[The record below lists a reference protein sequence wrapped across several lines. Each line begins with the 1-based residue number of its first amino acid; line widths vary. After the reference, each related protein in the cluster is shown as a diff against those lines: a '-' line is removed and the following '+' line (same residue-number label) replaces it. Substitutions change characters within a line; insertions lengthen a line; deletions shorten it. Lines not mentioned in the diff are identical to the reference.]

1 MTVKTDYEYFLENKL
16 TQDDLDRFSDIL
28 NDLNRKH
35 NEGFEEQQ
43 KAKKLY
49 ADKIISK
56 NEYKAIIKNVKQL
69 KVLYKEAAATKVFR
83 DNYLLIKN
91 IYRRTKVFDQR
102 YQEIEQDFLD
112 AKTLYKKSKE
122 VIKIKGKM
130 RLLTKLNDIAIKIE
144 GLSFRYNENLPE
156 VLKNVNLEIKEGE
169 YVTIVGHNGSGKST
183 LSKLII
189 GVLHNKVGQ
198 IEVFGNTLNEGTID
212 RIRQFLGIVFQNPD
226 NQFIGSTVQDD
237 IAFGLENKQ
246 VNPKKMQEIIVE
258 AAKKVQ
264 MVDYLEKEPLML
276 SGGQKQRVAI
286 ASTLALNPDILIFD
300 EATSMLD
307 PKGKNEIKKIMV
319 ELKNMKT
326 KTIISITHDMDEI
339 MNASKVVVMNNG
351 EVMRVGT
358 PAEIMKDKEF
368 LRSVRLEIPF
378 LGAVQESL
386 EKEGIVV
393 NNTNS
398 LDELVDELW
407 QQM

>member
-1 MTVKTDYEYFLENKL
+1 MKTDYEYFLENKL
-16 TQDDLDRFSDIL
+16 AQEDLDRFSDIL

-35 NEGFEEQQ
+35 DEAYEEQQ

-49 ADKIISK
+49 NDKQISK
-56 NEYKAIIKNVKQL
+56 KEYKLIVKNVKQL
-69 KVLYKEAAATKVFR
+69 KVLYKEAASSKVFR

-91 IYRRTKVFDQR
+91 IYKRTKVFDQR
-102 YQEIEQDFLD
+102 YQEIEEQYLD
-112 AKTLYKKSKE
+112 AKSLYKKSKE
-122 VIKIKGKM
+122 IIKIKGKV
-130 RLLTKLNDIAIKIE
+130 RLLTKLNNVAIKIE
-144 GLSFRYNENLPE
+144 NLSFRYNQNLPE
-156 VLKNVNLEIKEGE
+156 VLKNVNLEINEGE

-189 GVLHNKVGQ
+189 GVLNHKIGD
-198 IEVFGNTLNEGTID
+198 IEVFGNTLNESTID
-212 RIRQFLGIVFQNPD
+212 SIRQFLGIVFQNPD

-237 IAFGLENKQ
+237 IAFGLENKR
-246 VNPKKMQEIIVE
+246 VAPKKMQEIIVE

-319 ELKNMKT
+319 ELKKMKT

-339 MNASKVVVMNNG
+339 MNASKVVVMNQG
-351 EVMRVGT
+351 EVIRVGT
-358 PAEIMKDKEF
+358 PQEIMKDKEF

-378 LGAVQESL
+378 LGSVQEAL
-386 EKEGIVV
+386 EKEGIMIK
-393 NNTNS
+393 NTNN